1 MKTSIWTLILGILM
15 IAAGIYALL
24 NPFPASLA
32 AVVVAAWAFMILG
45 VLQIVA
51 ALRETGGWQRI
62 ALILLGAVMVWLG
75 ITLRG
80 NLLEGLVALTMVVAL
95 SFVASGIVKLF
106 FGWAIRSMGMGIWVI
121 LSGVFSVAIGIML
134 LGNILGSAPGVLGV
148 LLGIELLSDGIASVA
163 LWLHG
168 RKA

>member
-1 MKTSIWTLILGILM
+1 MTRLSRGVE
-15 IAAGIYALL
+15 
-24 NPFPASLA
+24 SLS
-32 AVVVAAWAFMILG
+32 VAIKFHFEPYNCLS
-45 VLQIVA
+45 Q
-51 ALRETGGWQRI
+51 
-62 ALILLGAVMVWLG
+62 
-75 ITLRG
+75 

-121 LSGVFSVAIGIML
+121 LSGVFSVAIGMML
-134 LGNILGSAPGVLGV
+134 LGNILGSAPWVLGV